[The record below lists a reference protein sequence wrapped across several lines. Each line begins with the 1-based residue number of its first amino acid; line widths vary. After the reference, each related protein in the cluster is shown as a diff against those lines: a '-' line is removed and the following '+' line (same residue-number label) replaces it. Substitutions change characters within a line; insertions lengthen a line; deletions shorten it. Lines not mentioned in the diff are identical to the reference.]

1 MKESF
6 ELGTTVPLDEPC
18 AQLGSDTYYN
28 DSNAEA
34 IALIDMIERT
44 IGNPPPGTRLKKISC
59 PHDFGTY
66 YDISVVYDPD
76 DEESEEYMLQVES
89 NLPYEWDEK
98 AKEVL
103 KTLGY
108 SFPR

>member
-28 DSNAEA
+28 DSNAEV

-66 YDISVVYDPD
+66 YDISVVYDSD

-108 SFPR
+108 SFPK

>member
-1 MKESF
+1 MQDSF
-6 ELGTTVPLDEPC
+6 ELGTTVPLDEHC
-18 AQLGSDTYYN
+18 AQLGSPTYYK

-44 IGNPPPGTRLKKISC
+44 IGKPPAGTRLKKIAC

-66 YDISVVYDPD
+66 YDISVIYDPN

-89 NLPYEWDEK
+89 NLPDRWDKK
-98 AKEVL
+98 AIEVL
-103 KTLGY
+103 EILGY
-108 SFPR
+108 SFPK

>member
-6 ELGTTVPLDEPC
+6 ELGTTVPLNEPC
-18 AQLGSDTYYN
+18 AQLGSDKYYHN
-28 DSNAEA
+28 SNAEA
-34 IALIDMIERT
+34 IAFIDMIERT
-44 IGNPPPGTRLKKISC
+44 IGNPPPGTRLKKVSC

-76 DEESEEYMLQVES
+76 DMESEEYMLQVES
-89 NLPYEWDEK
+89 NLPDKWDEK
-98 AKEVL
+98 AKEIL

-108 SFPR
+108 SFPK

>member
-1 MKESF
+1 MQDSF
-6 ELGTTVPLDEPC
+6 ELGTTVPHDELC
-18 AQLGSDTYYN
+18 AQMGSDTYYN
-28 DSNAEA
+28 DSNAEV

-108 SFPR
+108 SFPK

>member
-18 AQLGSDTYYN
+18 AQLGSDTYYR
-28 DSNAEA
+28 DSNAEV

-44 IGNPPPGTRLKKISC
+44 IGNPPPGTRLKKVAC

-66 YDISVVYDPD
+66 YDISVSYDPD
-76 DEESEEYMLQVES
+76 DMESEEYMLQVES
-89 NLPYEWDEK
+89 NLPDKWDEN
-98 AKEVL
+98 AKEIL
-103 KTLGY
+103 KTLHY
-108 SFPR
+108 SFPK